1 MRDGIPRKLLP
12 FAPLAAA
19 FALACALLAPAAP
32 STAVRRARRAR
43 QETEGS
49 KKQPA
54 ADSSVYGR
62 AVYDDTN
69 RPVRRARVLLVDETG
84 SRPEYNALT
93 DADGSFRIERVRAGS
108 YLAFVD
114 VPGVLSPVGF
124 VRVSEFRGRGMP
136 DFTEARKFFEV
147 VEVDGRQDSRVTV
160 RARRGAALSG
170 RVTYADGDPAV
181 NVTVNLMRRGTD
193 GKLEKFLTGINII
206 SLAGLKTDDRGVF
219 RLSGLPPGEY
229 VLAVSEQAEHGDK
242 GNEGG
247 MRDPAMGVLE
257 ALAGQQLLM
266 TYYPSAT
273 SVKGAVVVK
282 AEAGVERSD
291 LDITIPERAL
301 HTVGGIVRGR
311 NDKLPVAN
319 ARVMIMSR
327 EESPGADPAFG
338 SERYAGQNSTTT
350 DAEGRWEFRD
360 IPEGPYTV
368 SVKPSEEYEET
379 YARASNMN
387 ARMNVTEDDSGVA
400 NMNSN
405 ASASSDYAR
414 TIRRKKKGYAPA
426 RRDIQV
432 IESDLSD
439 VAVELNDGGRVSGS
453 VAYEGGKREGYGY
466 LTLRRVSEVRAAGD
480 AENTWN
486 AYVTGGHFELAGL
499 PAGKYFLQ
507 FSAYA
512 EDGKVYVKSMAWNGR
527 DLMREPLEL
536 GEGAAAEDIR
546 VTVSANPSK
555 LRARATGGPRK
566 GALRGVFVTLI
577 PSDMAAWSPYAQ
589 QLSCFTDEDGA
600 CEIAA
605 PPGEYRVVA
614 MAASSNTG
622 TYEEELSRRALN
634 APRATLAAGETKD
647 FDVVLPE
654 K

>member
-1 MRDGIPRKLLP
+1 MRDGIPRKLLAV
-12 FAPLAAA
+12 APLAAA
-19 FALACALLAPAAP
+19 FALACALLVPAAP
-32 STAVRRARRAR
+32 STAVRRARRAK
-43 QETEGS
+43 QETERT
-49 KKQPA
+49 KEQPA
-54 ADSSVYGR
+54 ADSAVYGR

-69 RPVRRARVLLVDETG
+69 HPVRRARVLLVDETG

-124 VRVSEFRGRGMP
+124 VRVSEFRGRGTP

-147 VEVDGRQDSRVTV
+147 IEVDGKQDSRVTV

-193 GKLEKFLTGINII
+193 GKLEKFLTGINIT

-229 VLAVSEQAEHGDK
+229 VLAVSEQVEHGDK
-242 GNEGG
+242 GNEGSV
-247 MRDPAMGVLE
+247 RDPATGVLE

-273 SVKGAVVVK
+273 RAKEAAVVK
-282 AEAGVERSD
+282 AEAGVERSG

-301 HTVGGIVRGR
+301 HTVGGVVRGR
-311 NDKLPVAN
+311 SDKLPVAN

-327 EESPGADPAFG
+327 DDGPSADTAFG

-368 SVKPSEEYEET
+368 SVKPSDEYEEAEEET
-379 YARASNMN
+379 AVGVVTNRNGAYDGN
-387 ARMNVTEDDSGVA
+387 ANFG
-400 NMNSN
+400 
-405 ASASSDYAR
+405 YAR
-414 TIRRKKKGYAPA
+414 TRRRKKKGYAPA

-432 IESDLSD
+432 TESDLSD
-439 VAVELNDGGRVSGS
+439 VAVELNEGARVSGS
-453 VAYEGGKREGYGY
+453 ITYEGGRMEGYGY
-466 LTLRRVSEVRAAGD
+466 LTLRRVSEGRAAGD
-480 AENTWN
+480 ANDTLN
-486 AYVTGGHFELAGL
+486 AYVSGGRFEAAGL

-507 FSAYA
+507 FGSYG

-527 DLMREPLEL
+527 DLLREPLEL
-536 GEGAAAEDIR
+536 SEGAAAEGVR
-546 VTVSANPSK
+546 VTVSANAAR
-555 LRARATGGPRK
+555 LRVRATGGPRK
-566 GALRGVFVTLI
+566 GTLRRVFVTLI

-589 QLSCFTDEDGA
+589 QLSCYTEEDGTCVIGA
-600 CEIAA
+600 S
-605 PPGEYRVVA
+605 PGEYRVVA
-614 MAASSNTG
+614 MPASSDTG

-647 FDVVLPE
+647 FDVVMPE